1 MSKDALVAVGANITK
16 LDGVADV
23 VLCASSH
30 LFDLLGGQVVAML
43 VATARNIA
51 MADEVKSVARR
62 RRLATHRLGRVD
74 DGQIPRR
81 NGCAGRKCLTGMERV
96 CQSA

>member
-1 MSKDALVAVGANITK
+1 MSKDALVAVRANVTE

-23 VLCASSH
+23 MLCASPH

-51 MADEVKSVARR
+51 VPDKIESVARR
-62 RRLATHRLGRVD
+62 RRLSTHRLRRVD
-74 DGQIPRR
+74 DGQIPGR
-81 NGCAGRKCLTGMERV
+81 NGCTG
-96 CQSA
+96 